1 MIQTKAFNEY
11 LDEFYDYLAGI
22 VDAYDGLR
30 EAVLA
35 QIDAVSRADIS
46 AMDENLKAQ
55 QALVFRIGDFE
66 QRLAGY
72 FAHLEVEAQ
81 TLTEFIALIPPEA
94 QYRFYDI
101 LGRFAAVAQDVSVY
115 KEQCRVLLEARIY
128 GIDKI
133 LQKQGRTPETTYKR
147 DASHSDEPGRILRTD
162 I

>member
-1 MIQTKAFNEY
+1 MQTKAFNEY
-11 LDEFYDYLAGI
+11 LDEFYDYLVGI

-46 AMDENLKAQ
+46 AMDENLKVQ

-66 QRLAGY
+66 QRVAGH
-72 FAHLEVEAQ
+72 FARLGVEAQ
-81 TLTEFIALIPPEA
+81 TLTEFIAQIPSGH

-101 LGRFAAVAQDVSVY
+101 LGRFAAVAQDVSIY
-115 KEQCRVLLEARIY
+115 KEQCRVLLETRIY
-128 GIDKI
+128 GIEKT
-133 LQKQGRTPETTYKR
+133 LQKQGRTPETTYRR
-147 DASHSDEPGRILRTD
+147 DASHSDEPGRILRSD